1 MDKADVSYVG
11 GNMGNERIDRMN
23 ELLDK
28 EDFNEQDYIELRQ
41 LVKEMED
48 ERRKLKEKYA
58 RTVYGIK

>member
-1 MDKADVSYVG
+1 
-11 GNMGNERIDRMN
+11 MGNERIDRMN

-28 EDFNEQDYIELRQ
+28 EDFNEQDYVELRR